1 MRQLL
6 NVFKIDNTLSWD
18 VYVKCIA
25 KKIVKKK
32 ELSMLRKVSY
42 FMPPNAMF

>member
-1 MRQLL
+1 MQRKKMRQLL

-25 KKIVKKK
+25 KKTVKKNFQCLEK
-32 ELSMLRKVSY
+32 
-42 FMPPNAMF
+42 